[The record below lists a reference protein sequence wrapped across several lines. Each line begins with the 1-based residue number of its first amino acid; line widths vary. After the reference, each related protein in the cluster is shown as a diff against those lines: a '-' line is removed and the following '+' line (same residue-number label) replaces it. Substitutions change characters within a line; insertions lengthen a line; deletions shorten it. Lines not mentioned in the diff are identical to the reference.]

1 MTRYY
6 EIGSALALADIR
18 AGHSREDLSDTD
30 GADIT
35 AAAGLHEGEAEYLA
49 LMAGDVPGYEGAEGV
64 ERASAEVLRGYRDA
78 CESHE

>member
-1 MTRYY
+1 MTRY
-6 EIGSALALADIR
+6 EDIGSALALADIR
-18 AGHSREDLSDTD
+18 AGMSRADLADTN

-64 ERASAEVLRGYRDA
+64 ESACAEVIRGYRSEA
-78 CESHE
+78 E